1 MKSKSTRKNGQ
12 GGQERISFASAG
24 VQIRPLSL
32 TQNLLPRRMMKWFS
46 YASCYSQNTG
56 TSGATSS
63 AAVTFSL
70 NSAYDPEFSGTGR
83 QPYGWDQITA
93 FYNRYIVHDVRI
105 KVTCT
110 TIGATSE
117 VVVCYFVQ
125 PSTSSSASL
134 TSTAV
139 EQVIEKPMVGSVIVS
154 SSGNAR
160 NSQFQLHVRPWEVE
174 GITREQYLE
183 SLSDYMATVSANPSK
198 QPTFGTVTGSPS
210 GASTVSVTFVVELDY
225 LVELV
230 QPNILASS

>member
-1 MKSKSTRKNGQ
+1 M
-12 GGQERISFASAG
+12 SFPVASAG

-32 TQNLLPRRMMKWFS
+32 SMNLLPRRTMKKLS
-46 YASCYSQNTG
+46 YVSCYSQTTG
-56 TSGATSS
+56 SSGATSA

-83 QPYGWDQITA
+83 QPYGWDQITL
-93 FYNRYIVHDVRI
+93 FYNRYIVHQCNI
-105 KVTCT
+105 KVTAT
-110 TIGATSE
+110 TIGATAD
-117 VVVCYFVQ
+117 VIVCYFVQ

-160 NSQFQLHVRPWEVE
+160 NSQFSLSVRPWEVE

-183 SLSDYMATVSANPSK
+183 SLSDYMATISANPSK

-210 GASTVSVTFVVELDY
+210 GASGTSVTFVVELEY
-225 LVELV
+225 LVELT